1 MVSET
6 LSPFA
11 AELESALEKPMTEP
25 PRFSMAASKLSLVLV
40 LGS

>member
-6 LSPFA
+6 LSPLD
-11 AELESALEKPMTEP
+11 AELESALAKPKTEP
-25 PRFSMAASKLSLVLV
+25 PRFNMAASKLNLVRV

>member
-6 LSPFA
+6 LSPLD
-11 AELESALEKPMTEP
+11 AELESAEEKPITEP
-25 PRFSMAASKLSLVLV
+25 PRFNIAVSKLSLVLV